1 MASRLSRDNAAA
13 LPTQHAVAGF
23 PPMARVSAP
32 VDRDPV
38 PGTVGGILRG
48 RSPYTLGVSAK
59 GISDEL
65 VRQVADDLRARYD
78 LDDED
83 MRALAA
89 RLADA
94 AGARSAGNV
103 EFAERFTDEH
113 RETFDRLAK

>member
-1 MASRLSRDNAAA
+1 M
-13 LPTQHAVAGF
+13 
-23 PPMARVSAP
+23 
-32 VDRDPV
+32 
-38 PGTVGGILRG
+38 
-48 RSPYTLGVSAK
+48 SAK

-83 MRALAA
+83 MRG
-89 RLADA
+89 LADA
-94 AGARSAGNV
+94 AGARRAENV